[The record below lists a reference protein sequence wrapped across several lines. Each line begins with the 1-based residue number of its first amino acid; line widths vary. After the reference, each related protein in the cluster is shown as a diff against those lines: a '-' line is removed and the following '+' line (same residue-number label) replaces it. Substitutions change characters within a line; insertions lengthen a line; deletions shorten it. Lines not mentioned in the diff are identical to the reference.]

1 MAYTTVD
8 NPELYFQTKLY
19 TGNGGTQ
26 SITLDGSENMQPD
39 WVFFKQRTGT
49 PSSSGSQVYDVV
61 RGATKYLST
70 HATNAE
76 ATQSNGLTSFDSD
89 GFSIGNTT
97 RINGNTE
104 SYVAWNW
111 KAGGSASSNTDGS
124 ITSSVSANQ
133 DAGFSIVSYTGT
145 GANATVGHGLSSVPY
160 MMIIKKR
167 NSATGSN
174 WMVYHKSISGT
185 GDGHLWLDLT
195 NGRSDDVN
203 SWNNTA
209 PTSSVFSIG
218 TRSENNGSGDTF
230 IAYCFAP
237 KSGFSSM
244 GQYTGNGNADGTF
257 IYLGFKPAF
266 MMVKRTD
273 NTSSWPITDGTRDTF
288 NAVDNYLSA
297 NNSNAESDFDH
308 ADFLSNGIKFRT
320 TNDGWNVSG
329 GTYIYMAFASNPF
342 VTSTGVPATAR

>member
-124 ITSSVSANQ
+124 ITSSVSANTT
-133 DAGFSIVSYTGT
+133 AGFSIVSYS
-145 GANATVGHGLSSVPY
+145 GASSGGSVGHGLGVKPD
-160 MMIIKKR
+160 IVLIKCR
-167 NSATGSN
+167 SATANWLFTTDIIDGSKDYLFLN
-174 WMVYHKSISGT
+174 QTNAKG
-185 GDGHLWLDLT
+185 DLT
-195 NGRSDDVN
+195 
-203 SWNNTA
+203 TA
-209 PTSSVFSIG
+209 LPTSSVF
-218 TRSENNGSGDTF
+218 TVSGDDDQGENGKTY
-230 IAYCFAP
+230 IAYCFNSVKGYSKFGSYA
-237 KSGFSSM
+237 
-244 GQYTGNGNADGTF
+244 GNGNANGTF
-257 IYLGFKPAF
+257 VYTGFKPAF
-266 MMVKRTD
+266 VIVKVYAGGTGDWQMYDNKRVGYNDANYRLKPSASSAEATD
-273 NTSSWPITDGTRDTF
+273 EPIDI
-288 NAVDNYLSA
+288 
-297 NNSNAESDFDH
+297 
-308 ADFLSNGIKFRT
+308 LSNGFKLRNTGGSF
-320 TNDGWNVSG
+320 NASG
-329 GTYIYMAFASNPF
+329 DDYIYMAFAENPF
-342 VTSTGVPATAR
+342 VTSTGIPTTAR

>member
-124 ITSSVSANQ
+124 ITSSVSANTTS
-133 DAGFSIVSYTGT
+133 GFSIVSYSGASSGGT
-145 GANATVGHGLSSVPY
+145 IGHSLGVKPDIVL
-160 MMIIKKR
+160 IKCR
-167 NSATGSN
+167 SATANWLFTTDIIDGSKDYLFLN
-174 WMVYHKSISGT
+174 QTNAKG
-185 GDGHLWLDLT
+185 DLT
-195 NGRSDDVN
+195 
-203 SWNNTA
+203 TA
-209 PTSSVFSIG
+209 LPTSSVF
-218 TRSENNGSGDTF
+218 TVSGDDDQGENGKTY
-230 IAYCFAP
+230 IAYCFNSVKGYSKFGSYA
-237 KSGFSSM
+237 
-244 GQYTGNGNADGTF
+244 GNGNANGTF
-257 IYLGFKPAF
+257 VYTGFKPAF
-266 MMVKRTD
+266 VIVKVYAGGTGDWQMYDNKRVGYNDANYRLKPSSSSAEATD
-273 NTSSWPITDGTRDTF
+273 EPIDI
-288 NAVDNYLSA
+288 
-297 NNSNAESDFDH
+297 
-308 ADFLSNGIKFRT
+308 LSNGFKLRNTGGSF
-320 TNDGWNVSG
+320 NASG
-329 GTYIYMAFASNPF
+329 DDYIYMAFAENPF
-342 VTSTGVPATAR
+342 VTSTGIPTTAR

>member
-124 ITSSVSANQ
+124 ITSTVSANTT
-133 DAGFSIVSYTGT
+133 AGFSIVSYS
-145 GANATVGHGLSSVPY
+145 GASSGGSVGHGLGVKPD
-160 MMIIKKR
+160 IVLIKCR
-167 NSATGSN
+167 SATANWLFTTDIIDGSKDYLFLN
-174 WMVYHKSISGT
+174 QTNAKG
-185 GDGHLWLDLT
+185 DLT
-195 NGRSDDVN
+195 
-203 SWNNTA
+203 TA
-209 PTSSVFSIG
+209 LPTSSVF
-218 TRSENNGSGDTF
+218 TVSGDDDQGENGKTY
-230 IAYCFAP
+230 IAYCFNSVKGYSKFGSYA
-237 KSGFSSM
+237 
-244 GQYTGNGNADGTF
+244 GNGNANGTF
-257 IYLGFKPAF
+257 VYTGFKPAF
-266 MMVKRTD
+266 VIVKVYAGGTGDWQMYDNKRVGYNDANYRLKPSASSAEATD
-273 NTSSWPITDGTRDTF
+273 EPIDI
-288 NAVDNYLSA
+288 
-297 NNSNAESDFDH
+297 
-308 ADFLSNGIKFRT
+308 LSNGFKLRNTGGSF
-320 TNDGWNVSG
+320 NASG
-329 GTYIYMAFASNPF
+329 DDYIYMAFAENPF
-342 VTSTGVPATAR
+342 VTSTGIPTTAR